1 MTSVFSRAKKFKEW
15 VFPSGR
21 VATIDASQAAAP
33 PSPLAPIDL
42 TDADQVA
49 FVMDVAIRI
58 GDILL
63 SSGTANSDVK
73 SQIHTVASSYGL
85 HYCHVDITMNTI
97 TVFSHVGGKRRRPVS
112 AFRVAGRMDVNF
124 SKLSDVDRLI
134 RSIQAGATPPEV
146 ADKILSDIIAA
157 PPPYGAKIAV
167 IGWATMAAAVS
178 VLLGGNAL
186 VASLS
191 FATTLAIM
199 VVNILLD
206 RQGMPS
212 FFQNV
217 FGGFVATLPA
227 AFGYRL
233 ATELGWSFNPSQV
246 IATGIIVLLAGLTL
260 VQALQ
265 DGITGAPVT
274 ASARFFETMLITGGI
289 IGGVA
294 LGIEVAAAI
303 GVELPPI
310 QTSPPLQFSSSVVK
324 VAAGSLAAAA
334 FAVASYAEWST
345 VAVAWLTG
353 AAGFSLHLLV
363 LQPLGVG
370 ALTSTAMSA
379 TMIGLAGGLLARRFL
394 IPPLIIAISGVT
406 PFLPGLA
413 VYRGM
418 YSMLNEQLINGF
430 TYIALAIATAGGLA
444 AGVVFGEWIA
454 RKLRRPPIMRAYR
467 AIRRPRRYGT
477 QAANEARSGI
487 DHV

>member
-1 MTSVFSRAKKFKEW
+1 MSALLSRVKEW
-15 VFPSGR
+15 LFPAGR

-42 TDADQVA
+42 TDEDQVA

-73 SQIHTVASSYGL
+73 AQIHAVTSSYGL

-112 AFRVAGRMDVNF
+112 AFRVAGRMDVHF
-124 SKLSDVDRLI
+124 AKLSDVDRLI
-134 RSIQAGATPPEV
+134 RSIQAGATPPEI
-146 ADKILSDIIAA
+146 ADRILTEIIQA
-157 PPPYGAKIAV
+157 PPPYGARVAV
-167 IGWATMAAAVS
+167 LGWAMMAGSVS
-178 VLLGGNAL
+178 ILLGGNAV
-186 VASLS
+186 VA
-191 FATTLAIM
+191 TLAFFTTIAIM
-199 VVNILLD
+199 AGNILLD

-217 FGGFVATLPA
+217 FGGLVATLPA
-227 AFGYRL
+227 AVGYNFASQVGL
-233 ATELGWSFNPSQV
+233 SFNPSQV
-246 IATGIIVLLAGLTL
+246 IASGIIVLLAGLTL

-274 ASARFFETMLITGGI
+274 AGARFFETVLITGGI

-294 LGIEVAAAI
+294 LGLEISSAL
-303 GVELPPI
+303 GMDLPPI
-310 QTSPPLQFSSSVVK
+310 QTSPPLAFSSSVVK
-324 VAAGSLAAAA
+324 VAAGAVAAAS
-334 FAVASYAEWST
+334 FAVASYAEWSS
-345 VAVAWLTG
+345 VGIAFITG
-353 AAGFSLHLLV
+353 AAGFSMHLLV

-370 ALTSTAMSA
+370 ALTSTAISA
-379 TMIGLAGGLLARRFL
+379 TLIGLAGGLLARRFL
-394 IPPLIIAISGVT
+394 IPPLIVAISGVT

-477 QAANEARSGI
+477 QAAHQAKSGL
-487 DHV
+487 DHA